1 MLRDIEA
8 AIVIGHVATDLGP
21 PGLQVAGSIDQH
33 IKAAV
38 VIGHVATGQADI
50 ELQVVIH
57 RCCKDCLSL
66 VQVLSTM

>member
-1 MLRDIEA
+1 MLRDIKA
-8 AIVIGHVATDLGP
+8 AIVIGHVATDLGS

-33 IKAAV
+33 IETAV
-38 VIGHVATGQADI
+38 VFGHVTTGLADI

>member
-1 MLRDIEA
+1 MLRDIET
-8 AIVIGHVATDLGP
+8 AIMIGHVATDLGP
-21 PGLQVAGSIDQH
+21 AGLQVAGSIDQH
-33 IKAAV
+33 IETAV
-38 VIGHVATGQADI
+38 VFGHVATGLADI